1 MMKLFSINREKKMRE
16 LYIGLMS
23 GTSADGIDAALV
35 DFNNTQ
41 PELIAHHYMPF
52 PPTLNKSILALNQ
65 PGHDEINRLGELD
78 RQLGKTFAEAA
89 NTLLKKS
96 GVNAKDIR
104 AIGSHGQTIRHHPQL
119 RFTLQISDPNIIAAE
134 TGITTVADF
143 RRRDMAHGGQ
153 GAPLVPAFHQS
164 ILRTMEHD
172 RTIVNIGGV
181 ANITFLPCHI
191 NKTILGFDTGPG
203 NNLMDA
209 WIRTY
214 KQQAHD
220 SQGAWASQGKISQKL
235 LDALLHDAYFK
246 RSPPKSTGPEYF
258 NLKWLENYLS
268 SDMTPVDV
276 QATLAE
282 LTAITI
288 VNAAK
293 NLMQQGDILIC
304 GGGVHNQYLM
314 QRLEILAKPFSVYS
328 TEKFGVHPD
337 WMEAMA
343 FAWLAKQTLER
354 KPGNVMQ
361 VTGAK
366 EMAVLGGI
374 YVG

>member
-1 MMKLFSINREKKMRE
+1 MRD

-35 DFNNTQ
+35 DFNSAT
-41 PELIAHHYMPF
+41 PLLVAHHF
-52 PPTLNKSILALNQ
+52 TEFSSDLRERILALNH

-78 RQLGKTFAEAA
+78 HILGKAFADAA
-89 NTLLKKS
+89 NTLLAKS
-96 GVNAKDIR
+96 GIATSDIR

-119 RFTLQISDPNIIAAE
+119 RFTLQIADPNMIAAK

-143 RRRDMAHGGQ
+143 RRRDMAYGGQ
-153 GAPLVPAFHQS
+153 GAPLVPAFHQT
-164 ILRTMEHD
+164 ILRSKDHD
-172 RTIVNIGGV
+172 RAVVNIGGV
-181 ANITFLPCHI
+181 ANITFLPCDLQ
-191 NKTILGFDTGPG
+191 KSILGFDTGPG

-209 WIRTY
+209 WIQQHLQKTHDKNGEWA
-214 KQQAHD
+214 KQGIVSVD
-220 SQGAWASQGKISQKL
+220 LLKKL
-235 LDALLHDAYFK
+235 LNDAYFK
-246 RSPPKSTGPEYF
+246 MIPPKSTGPEYF
-258 NLKWLENYLS
+258 NLAWLNKHLGS
-268 SDMTPVDV
+268 QKNDDV

-288 VNAAK
+288 SNAIK
-293 NLMQQGDILIC
+293 NLMNSGEVLIC

-314 QRLEILAKPFSVYS
+314 QRLTALLKPFDVLS
-328 TEKFGVHPD
+328 TEKYGVHPD

-343 FAWLAKQTLER
+343 FAWLAKQTLEK

-366 EMAVLGGI
+366 EQAILGGV
-374 YVG
+374 YQCLA

>member
-1 MMKLFSINREKKMRE
+1 MRE

-35 DFNNTQ
+35 DFNSAKPVLVEHHFTEFNT
-41 PELIAHHYMPF
+41 ELRVR
-52 PPTLNKSILALNQ
+52 ILALNH

-78 RQLGKTFAEAA
+78 HLLGKVFAEAA
-89 NTLLKKS
+89 NTLLEKS
-96 GVNAKDIR
+96 GVTASDIR

-119 RFTLQISDPNIIAAE
+119 AFTLQIGDPNIIAAK

-153 GAPLVPAFHQS
+153 GAPLVPAFHQT
-164 ILRTMEHD
+164 ILTNTEYD
-172 RTIVNIGGV
+172 TAVVNIGGV
-181 ANITFLPCHI
+181 ANITFLPCDTQ
-191 NKTILGFDTGPG
+191 KSILGFDTGPG

-209 WIRTY
+209 WTQQHLQKTHDKNGDWA
-214 KQQAHD
+214 KQ
-220 SQGAWASQGKISQKL
+220 GTASIDLLEKL
-235 LDALLHDAYFK
+235 LSDAYFK
-246 RSPPKSTGPEYF
+246 TPPPKSTGPEYF
-258 NLKWLENYLS
+258 NLTWLQKHLS
-268 SDMTPVDV
+268 HRYKDVDV

-282 LTAITI
+282 LTAVTITHA
-288 VNAAK
+288 VK
-293 NLMQQGDILIC
+293 NLMTQGEILIC

-314 QRLEILAKPFSVYS
+314 QRLASLLEPLHVGS
-328 TEKFGVHPD
+328 TEAHGVNPD

-354 KPGNVMQ
+354 KPGNVTQ

-366 EMAVLGGI
+366 QSAILGGV
-374 YVG
+374 YQG